1 MTHPAYLLA
10 RLNPKNVRFDVGSGG
25 VPELTSQDIAAALGM
40 VPAGLGRE
48 LICLAWW
55 PSGAMLTAPKLAELL
70 EQMQRA
76 EWMRREESMLDAL
89 LAVASHIGGESLR
102 RAQRVYAAAHAARW
116 PKWVADPDLGAFA
129 PGYARVRSTVLAE
142 LTSPGLC
149 PSCEGRGTRQD
160 GNVLAMCQPCRGS
173 GRRAVSES
181 WRAESMQLTVM
192 GYRNIWRSVYDWTFT
207 QCTDAMA
214 TAGRQLSM
222 ACAEIN

>member
-25 VPELTSQDIAAALGM
+25 VPDLTSQDIAAALGM

-55 PSGAMLTAPKLAELL
+55 PAGALLTAPKLAELL
-70 EQMQRA
+70 EQHQRE
-76 EWMRREESMLDAL
+76 EWMRREEGMLHAL
-89 LAVASHIGGESLR
+89 LAVASHSGGESLR
-102 RAQRVYAAAHAARW
+102 RAQRLYATAHAARW

-149 PSCEGRGTRQD
+149 QDCEGRGNRRD
-160 GNVLAMCQPCRGS
+160 GNVVAMCQPCRGS
-173 GRRAVSES
+173 GRRAVTES
-181 WRAESMQLTVM
+181 WRAESMQITVN
-192 GYRNIWRSVYDWTFT
+192 GYRNVWRTVYDWTYT
-207 QCTDAMA
+207 LCTEAMEK
-214 TAGRQLSM
+214 AGKALSA
-222 ACAEIN
+222 ACDE